1 MIDARHVMESEWMM
15 NGNINEFVKADPDA
29 DRLGL
34 VSFPFEVLL
43 YRFLLT
49 TARPPQLRD
58 VGRGLDCLHGQG
70 LIHGNLRGVIQN
82 PLPNE
87 KLQPNRPSTGRTY
100 VH

>member
-1 MIDARHVMESEWMM
+1 MWSSSRHPDVWPLLGANMIDAQHVMGSEWMM

-49 TARPPQLRD
+49 TAR
-58 VGRGLDCLHGQG
+58 
-70 LIHGNLRGVIQN
+70 
-82 PLPNE
+82 LP
-87 KLQPNRPSTGRTY
+87 
-100 VH
+100 